1 MAWDNL
7 TSNQTISFSN
17 LANAVNTQV
26 FTQKTPIPT
35 TSEQIT
41 KTDANTYVNINTSY
55 TPYSNKSSNQLVV
68 QSNLQQTTFCAENG
82 GFGNGYPDAI
92 LVLNNQTILVGG
104 SFDYY
109 SGTSA
114 PGLVNLYQGG
124 VLNVNFPYGVISAS
138 TISGVDE
145 FNEFVQLPDGKI
157 LCAGAFN
164 KYLNTSI
171 PSCLLKLNEDGTRDS
186 SFPNATYGF
195 EQFLGPNTYSL
206 RVDSNG
212 KIYYLG
218 RYSTYNA
225 TSRNNIA
232 RLNSDGSLDTSFNPG
247 TGFNDS
253 THDALAQSTGN
264 VVIIG
269 IFDCFNGNCFNKNGI
284 VRLTSTG
291 SLDATF
297 NSGTGFGGGASGY
310 KGYVYN
316 DDKILIG
323 GSFTSYNGTSINNM
337 VKLNSD
343 GTIDTSFNIGS
354 GFNNYVYNLEVDS
367 NGKIYAV
374 GNFTTFNGTSI
385 NKICRL
391 NSDGSLDTSFNPG
404 SGANGTVTQI
414 SLLDNGLIII
424 GGSFN
429 QFDGIS
435 AIGIAM
441 LSPSGAVLSCGYPSP
456 TPTPSITP
464 TPTPIPY
471 YLVQNCADGA
481 TQLTVNFNGTVTIG
495 NVYQIYDPTCY
506 AGFDGVN
513 CWEVLSTS
521 TNAADC
527 SVLSTGV
534 EHVSCSSC
542 LGYYSIGWSFSQ
554 GASSGDFSISV
565 NGSTV
570 VSTTTSN
577 SGTIN
582 VSPGDYVSVG
592 VSSGAQSPLLSE
604 ACLTVNEGATT
615 LYDNCTQGYP
625 FAGESYGPYYPSDNG
640 SIQASSYEF

>member
-7 TSNQTISFSN
+7 VSNQTISFSN

-41 KTDANTYVNINTSY
+41 KTDANTYVNINTAY

-82 GFGNGYPDAI
+82 GFGNGFPDAV
-92 LVLNNQTILVGG
+92 LVLKNQTILVGG
-104 SFDYY
+104 TFDYY

-114 PGLVNLYQGG
+114 YGLVNLYQGG

-138 TISGVDE
+138 TISGLDE
-145 FNEFVQLPDGKI
+145 FTEFVQLSDGKI
-157 LCAGAFN
+157 LCSGAFN

-212 KIYYLG
+212 KIYYMG
-218 RYSTYNA
+218 RYSTFNA

-247 TGFNDS
+247 SGFNDS
-253 THDALAQSTGN
+253 THDALVQSTGN

-269 IFDCFNGNCFNKNGI
+269 IFNCFNGNCSNKNGI

-310 KGYVYN
+310 KGYVYDN
-316 DDKILIG
+316 DKLLIG
-323 GSFTSYNGTSINNM
+323 GSFTSYNGTSTNNI

-354 GFNNYVYNLEVDS
+354 GFNAYVYNLEVDS

-374 GNFTTFNGTSI
+374 GNFTTFNGTSRSR
-385 NKICRL
+385 ICRL

-404 SGANGTVTQI
+404 SGANQLVSEI
-414 SLLDNGLIII
+414 SILDNGLIVI
-424 GGSFN
+424 GGSFT
-429 QFDGIS
+429 QFDGVS

-441 LSPSGAVLSCGYPSP
+441 LSPSGALLTCGYPSP
-456 TPTPSITP
+456 TPTPPVTQTP
-464 TPTPIPY
+464 TPTVTPTPTAASQQYVFVSNSTSLDVSITDVEINGVSVTYDVGTNFPIDPAESG
-471 YLVQNCADGA
+471 QFIT
-481 TQLTVNFNGTVTIG
+481 TQLGTYNIVVYYGTSLSGQHIDVTDSNSNLTCGNTGSPGSNTFTVTGAVING
-495 NVYQIYDPTCY
+495 ANPVYVD
-506 AGFDGVN
+506 ALDG
-513 CWEVLSTS
+513 
-521 TNAADC
+521 
-527 SVLSTGV
+527 
-534 EHVSCSSC
+534 SC
-542 LGYYSIGWSFSQ
+542 
-554 GASSGDFSISV
+554 
-565 NGSTV
+565 
-570 VSTTTSN
+570 
-577 SGTIN
+577 
-582 VSPGDYVSVG
+582 
-592 VSSGAQSPLLSE
+592 
-604 ACLTVNEGATT
+604 
-615 LYDNCTQGYP
+615 
-625 FAGESYGPYYPSDNG
+625 
-640 SIQASSYEF
+640 

>member
-7 TSNQTISFSN
+7 ISNQTISFSN

-26 FTQKTPIPT
+26 FTQKIPIPT

-41 KTDANTYVNINTSY
+41 KTDANTYVNINTAY

-82 GFGNGYPDAI
+82 GFGNGSPSAI

-114 PGLVNLYQGG
+114 YGLVNLYQGG
-124 VLNVNFPYGVISAS
+124 VLNVNFPYGVLSAS
-138 TISGVDE
+138 TISGIDLI
-145 FNEFVQLPDGKI
+145 NEFVQLSDGKI

-212 KIYYLG
+212 KIYYMG

-247 TGFNDS
+247 SGFNDS
-253 THDALAQSTGN
+253 THDALVQSTGN

-269 IFDCFNGNCFNKNGI
+269 IFNCFNGNCSNKNGI

-297 NSGTGFGGGASGY
+297 GSGTGFGGGSSGGY
-310 KGYVYN
+310 KGYVYDN
-316 DDKILIG
+316 NKLLIG
-323 GSFTSYNGTSINNM
+323 GSFTSYNGTSTNNM

-354 GFNNYVYNLEVDS
+354 GFDAYVYNLEVDS

-374 GNFTTFNGTSI
+374 GNFTTFNGTSRSR
-385 NKICRL
+385 ICRL

-404 SGANGTVTQI
+404 SGANQLVSEI
-414 SLLDNGLIII
+414 SILDNGLIVI
-424 GGSFN
+424 GGSFT
-429 QFDGIS
+429 QFDGVS

-441 LSPSGAVLSCGYPSP
+441 LSPSGALLTCGYPSP
-456 TPTPSITP
+456 TPTPPVTQTP
-464 TPTPIPY
+464 TPTPPVTQTPTPTVTPTPTTPKTEVY
-471 YLVQNCADGA
+471 FNMCAPSNADGNGDIEV
-481 TQLTVNFNGTVTIG
+481 TVRAVDGSGNPINVDTNVTISFIWEGDIFSVITGTVTISS
-495 NVYQIYDPTCY
+495 
-506 AGFDGVN
+506 GFDCNSGIFGGA
-513 CWEVLSTS
+513 E
-521 TNAADC
+521 
-527 SVLSTGV
+527 
-534 EHVSCSSC
+534 
-542 LGYYSIGWSFSQ
+542 IGENTTIFGFNNTPSP
-554 GASSGDFSISV
+554 ASSATQNYNNDTAEV
-565 NGSTV
+565 
-570 VSTTTSN
+570 
-577 SGTIN
+577 GTC
-582 VSPGDYVSVG
+582 
-592 VSSGAQSPLLSE
+592 LLG
-604 ACLTVNEGATT
+604 C
-615 LYDNCTQGYP
+615 
-625 FAGESYGPYYPSDNG
+625 
-640 SIQASSYEF
+640 